1 MMRRLGCLDDSPSS
15 ISNKE
20 IISRSLKR
28 SKLDSVF
35 STNQVDFN
43 ELFCIQYPRMK
54 DGPAKLDATDSLTIH
69 DDHTFC
75 GSDSM
80 FAQALAPK
88 VDIADMTDMFQ
99 RIEAMYI

>member
-1 MMRRLGCLDDSPSS
+1 MMRRLGCLDDSTSS

-20 IISRSLKR
+20 TISRSLKR

-35 STNQVDFN
+35 TTNQVDFN
-43 ELFCIQYPRMK
+43 ELFCIQYPRIQ
-54 DGPAKLDATDSLTIH
+54 DGTAKLDATDKLTIH
-69 DDHTFC
+69 DNHTFC
-75 GSDSM
+75 GSDGM

-88 VDIADMTDMFQ
+88 VDIADMADMFK